1 MLRLGWHAIL
11 FKKLYINNFH
21 IFYLREYI
29 KNNSY
34 IPKELF
40 NIYILK
46 NTTMKTHINFKYI
59 LLWFFDKKHHS
70 ERSEFWMRLEY
81 QRYIPLESL
90 IDNPRELN
98 YIISRTKRLTRRKYS
113 IVSMSWYYIQINTIY
128 IEIDRHRQIEGLYG
142 HLPEIWCFFS

>member
-1 MLRLGWHAIL
+1 
-11 FKKLYINNFH
+11 
-21 IFYLREYI
+21 
-29 KNNSY
+29 
-34 IPKELF
+34 
-40 NIYILK
+40 
-46 NTTMKTHINFKYI
+46 MKTHIDFKYI

-113 IVSMSWYYIQINTIY
+113 IVSMS
-128 IEIDRHRQIEGLYG
+128 
-142 HLPEIWCFFS
+142 